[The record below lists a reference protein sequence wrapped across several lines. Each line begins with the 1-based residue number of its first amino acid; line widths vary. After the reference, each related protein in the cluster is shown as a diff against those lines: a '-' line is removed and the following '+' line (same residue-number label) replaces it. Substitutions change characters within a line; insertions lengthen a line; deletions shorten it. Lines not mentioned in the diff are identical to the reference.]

1 MSGRKSSEVS
11 SLLSLGRRSRDEI
24 NRNLNNGINQN
35 ISKNENFISKLKN
48 VNEEVDAVKLAIDS
62 QIKDEVSKGEL
73 NNILNKIKL
82 EKEKIKNIILENFSN
97 FSYHSHTSYIFQKEK
112 SYFDY

>member
-11 SLLSLGRRSRDEI
+11 SLLSLGKRSRDEI

-48 VNEEVDAVKLAIDS
+48 VNEEVDTVNLVIDS

-73 NNILNKIKL
+73 NNILNSI
-82 EKEKIKNIILENFSN
+82 
-97 FSYHSHTSYIFQKEK
+97 
-112 SYFDY
+112 